1 MTAGTIPPRTEM
13 LNFRVS
19 PEEKA
24 RLQAWAG
31 TVPLGVAVRAV
42 LWRAMGK
49 KHDT

>member
-1 MTAGTIPPRTEM
+1 M
-13 LNFRVS
+13 LNFRVTA
-19 PEEKA
+19 EEKQ

-31 TVPLGVAVRAV
+31 TVPLGEAVRAV